1 MQVQFIQLVITWITE
16 ANGLGFSVPMD
27 SLMLLNSTSKMKH
40 NSNTDLTLVGEQ
52 PLENRCL

>member
-16 ANGLGFSVPMD
+16 ANGLGFGVPMD